1 MPEFRKEAS
10 RPFTNHPGAARHPS
24 FEGGEWARLEP
35 TLIPLLSKEGVARS
49 AGVVSNFN
57 LLRNVECSRPYMD
70 VEKYVANLS
79 LGTRVRLIGLGLHP
93 RHGDE
98 CTIIAILPNPS
109 QASEHQW
116 YDVRFEDGIYGRF
129 LEKYLVETQEIP
141 AKDWPEFFE
150 GFSRRHATWIVYI
163 EIFDRE
169 TSEQIRS
176 RTLHLKSITAEDGMI
191 VIVGEDEVNEI
202 SQLVRGSSRVLLT
215 KSSGG
220 ADEGIEIDSEK

>member
-1 MPEFRKEAS
+1 MDPS
-10 RPFTNHPGAARHPS
+10 RNQPHSPPFKG
-24 FEGGEWARLEP
+24 
-35 TLIPLLSKEGVARS
+35 GVAHS

-57 LLRNVECSRPYMD
+57 LLRNVECSRPCMD

-79 LGTRVRLIGLGLHP
+79 LGTRVRLIGLGRHP

-141 AKDWPEFFE
+141 QKDWPEFFE
-150 GFSRRHATWIVYI
+150 GFSRRHESWIVYM

-169 TSEQIRS
+169 TSEQIGS

-202 SQLVRGSSRVLLT
+202 SQLVRGPSRVLLT
-215 KSSGG
+215 KSRGG
-220 ADEGIEIDSEK
+220 GDEGIEIDSEKILLVLRFRSVVLPETVDGVA

>member
-1 MPEFRKEAS
+1 
-10 RPFTNHPGAARHPS
+10 
-24 FEGGEWARLEP
+24 
-35 TLIPLLSKEGVARS
+35 
-49 AGVVSNFN
+49 
-57 LLRNVECSRPYMD
+57 MD

-79 LGTRVRLIGLGLHP
+79 LGTRVRLIGLGRHP

-109 QASEHQW
+109 QAPEHQW

-141 AKDWPEFFE
+141 PKDWPEFFE
-150 GFSRRHATWIVYI
+150 GFSRRHETWIVYM

-169 TSEQIRS
+169 TSEQIGS

-202 SQLVRGSSRVLLT
+202 SQLVRGPSRVLLT
-215 KSSGG
+215 KSGAG
-220 ADEGIEIDSEK
+220 ADEGIEIDSEKILLVLRFRSVVLPETVDGVA